1 MVVKAKVEKKDING
15 GLAGVVKRL
24 LQLKKRHI
32 YVGVPNNNNAREEEG
47 TAADIGNAE
56 LVYIHTHGIRGWPMR
71 QEMNINM
78 AKGAKY
84 SEAYSMYIASHGSP
98 LWQAPPRPIIE
109 PAIEANKAQ
118 IAEKFKKIY
127 IAAEHNDPKA
137 MDAAI
142 NSVGLYAQNKVRA
155 WFRDPRNNWAPN
167 RPLTIKLKGSNRPLI
182 DTGALRQ
189 SITYVV
195 RED

>member
-56 LVYIHTHGIRGWPMR
+56 LVYIHTHGIRAWPMR

-167 RPLTIKLKGSNRPLI
+167 SPLTIKLKGSNRPLI